1 LVRHHDYTLA
11 VAEAF
16 SGKKFANFWLHG
28 AHLSVNGQKMSKSR
42 GNVYYLDDLAARGYR
57 SDHVRL
63 FMIYAHYRKKLNFTW
78 QNLDAV
84 SRKLD
89 QFKNIIGSLRKTK
102 PGASSKGA
110 DKLVAQIS
118 LVFERNMN
126 SDLDVKSAFNEV
138 LEITEKLSQMNMN
151 GCLSAEDSVAA
162 LNALERIDT
171 VLQVIF

>member
-1 LVRHHDYTLA
+1 

-63 FMIYAHYRKKLNFTW
+63 FMIYAHNRKKLNFTW

-84 SRKLD
+84 SWKLD

-110 DKLVAQIS
+110 DKLVGQIS

-126 SDLDVKSAFNEV
+126 SDLDVKSAINEV